1 MKKLWNLAFGYFLA
15 AMAGG
20 VFYREFTK
28 YFWIYGGNRTWLSAC
43 TFVGTWD
50 GVVFI
55 SGACRQKY
63 RSVGEEAVPYFC
75 DSV

>member
-1 MKKLWNLAFGYFLA
+1 MKKLWNRAFGYFLA

-20 VFYREFTK
+20 VFTGNLLNILDLR
-28 YFWIYGGNRTWLSAC
+28 GNRTWLSAC